1 MMNQQYVFHTKVHRD
16 WVDHNGHLND
26 AMYNRIFSDT
36 TDDWLGHLGLTI
48 NAIQSYQYTVFT
60 LENHV
65 MFLNE
70 MKENED
76 VIVKVHLH
84 NYDSKRLDDISI
96 YRSSYRHQE
105 KAKKERVIQLRI

>member
-60 LENHV
+60 LENHIHLNSKLYYSLLFGF
-65 MFLNE
+65 FL
-70 MKENED
+70 MP
-76 VIVKVHLH
+76 I
-84 NYDSKRLDDISI
+84 R
-96 YRSSYRHQE
+96 
-105 KAKKERVIQLRI
+105 

>member
-48 NAIQSYQYTVFT
+48 DAIQS
-60 LENHV
+60 
-65 MFLNE
+65 
-70 MKENED
+70 
-76 VIVKVHLH
+76 
-84 NYDSKRLDDISI
+84 
-96 YRSSYRHQE
+96 
-105 KAKKERVIQLRI
+105 